1 VKHKV
6 SELEGAL
13 LDAAVA
19 MAEGER
25 PQLYGVRECLLEP
38 KEEFGALRHYRVSSD
53 WQTAGPIIERE
64 RISIR
69 VYPDGEVSADVAAEF
84 AGGEIIG
91 SLARGDGPT
100 PLLAAMR
107 AYVASKFGEE
117 VELP

>member
-19 MAEGER
+19 MAEGRLASWENTNEA
-25 PQLYGVRECLLEP
+25 YSVDW
-38 KEEFGALRHYRVSSD
+38 SD
-53 WQTAGPIIERE
+53 GGPIIERE
-64 RISIR
+64 LISIR

-100 PLLAAMR
+100 PLVAAMR